1 MTDKRTYFP
10 ATAFCVLILMSAVA
24 TWAQDAGDI
33 DEGGERCIDTRQIRT
48 TRIIDNRNV
57 LFYMR
62 DRTIYHNELPHAC
75 SGLRRGKAISYRTS
89 LSKLC
94 SIDTITVLDNYG
106 AGMTQGPSCGLG
118 KFRPITEEE
127 ADALRD
133 GPDADIEPEP
143 IEPAEP
149 EEPELPE

>member
-1 MTDKRTYFP
+1 MTDKRIDLL
-10 ATAFCVLILMSAVA
+10 ATAFCLLALTLVAV
-24 TWAQDAGDI
+24 TFAQDEGDV

-62 DRTIYHNELPHAC
+62 DRTIYHNELPRAC

-94 SIDTITVLDNYG
+94 SIDTITVLDDYG

-118 KFRPITEEE
+118 KFRAITKEE

-133 GPDADIEPEP
+133 GPNADIEAEP
-143 IEPAEP
+143 VEPAEP
-149 EEPELPE
+149 EEPEISE

>member
-1 MTDKRTYFP
+1 MTDKRIYLV
-10 ATAFCVLILMSAVA
+10 AAAFCLLTLTPAVL
-24 TWAQDAGDI
+24 TFAQDEGDV

-75 SGLRRGKAISYRTS
+75 SGLRRGKAISYRTA

-94 SIDTITVLDNYG
+94 SIDTINVLDDYG
-106 AGMTQGPSCGLG
+106 AGMSLGPSCRLG
-118 KFRPITEEE
+118 KFRPVTKEE

-133 GPDADIEPEP
+133 GKDADIEPEP

-149 EEPELPE
+149 EEPEVSE